1 MIPLARLEKELK
13 AMTFPE
19 QVRISKCELI
29 TNVPQM
35 IAGHLKTLKGN
46 PGNRVVLCH
55 IMTGCY
61 CLDLQLIQNE

>member
-35 IAGHLKTLKGN
+35 IAGHLKMLKGN
-46 PGNRVVLCH
+46 PGNRLYLPYYDRLLLLRFAVD
-55 IMTGCY
+55 T
-61 CLDLQLIQNE
+61 E

>member
-1 MIPLARLEKELK
+1 MIPLARLENELK

-35 IAGHLKTLKGN
+35 IDNHIKILKGN
-46 PGNRVVLCH
+46 PGNRLF
-55 IMTGCY
+55 MPY
-61 CLDLQLIQNE
+61 YDRLILLRFAVDTE

>member
-35 IAGHLKTLKGN
+35 IDSHIKILKGN
-46 PGNRVVLCH
+46 PGNKLFMPYYER
-55 IMTGCY
+55 
-61 CLDLQLIQNE
+61 LILLRFAV

>member
-1 MIPLARLEKELK
+1 MIPLNRLEKELK

-35 IAGHLKTLKGN
+35 IDSHIKILKGN
-46 PGNRVVLCH
+46 PGNRLYLPYYDRLLMLRFAVD
-55 IMTGCY
+55 T
-61 CLDLQLIQNE
+61 E

>member
-1 MIPLARLEKELK
+1 MIPLARLEKELM

-35 IAGHLKTLKGN
+35 IAGHLKMLKGN
-46 PGNRVVLCH
+46 PGNKLFMPYYDRLLLLRFAVD
-55 IMTGCY
+55 T
-61 CLDLQLIQNE
+61 E

>member
-1 MIPLARLEKELK
+1 MIPLARLEKELM

-35 IAGHLKTLKGN
+35 IDGHIKILKGN
-46 PGNRVVLCH
+46 PGNKLFMPYYDRLLMLRFAVD
-55 IMTGCY
+55 T
-61 CLDLQLIQNE
+61 E

>member
-1 MIPLARLEKELK
+1 MIPLARLEKKLK

-35 IAGHLKTLKGN
+35 IDSHIKMLKGN
-46 PGNRVVLCH
+46 PGNRLFVP
-55 IMTGCY
+55 Y
-61 CLDLQLIQNE
+61 YDRLILLRFAVDTE

>member
-35 IAGHLKTLKGN
+35 IAGHLKMLKGN
-46 PGNRVVLCH
+46 PGNRLFMPYYDRLLLLRFAVD
-55 IMTGCY
+55 T
-61 CLDLQLIQNE
+61 E

>member
-13 AMTFPE
+13 QMTFPE

-35 IAGHLKTLKGN
+35 IDSHIKMLKGN
-46 PGNRVVLCH
+46 PGNRTYLP
-55 IMTGCY
+55 Y
-61 CLDLQLIQNE
+61 YDRLILLRFAVDTE

>member
-35 IAGHLKTLKGN
+35 IDGHIKILKGN
-46 PGNRVVLCH
+46 PGNKLFMPYYDRLLMLRFAVD
-55 IMTGCY
+55 T
-61 CLDLQLIQNE
+61 E

>member
-1 MIPLARLEKELK
+1 MIPLNRLEKELK

-35 IAGHLKTLKGN
+35 IAGHLKVLKGN
-46 PGNRVVLCH
+46 PGNRLF
-55 IMTGCY
+55 MPY
-61 CLDLQLIQNE
+61 YDRLILLRFAVDTE

>member
-1 MIPLARLEKELK
+1 MIPLARLEKELM

-35 IAGHLKTLKGN
+35 IAGHLKVLKGN
-46 PGNRVVLCH
+46 PGNKLFMPYYDRLLMLRFAVD
-55 IMTGCY
+55 T
-61 CLDLQLIQNE
+61 E

>member
-35 IAGHLKTLKGN
+35 IDGHIKILKGN
-46 PGNRVVLCH
+46 PGNKLFMPYYDRLLLLRFAVD
-55 IMTGCY
+55 T
-61 CLDLQLIQNE
+61 E

>member
-35 IAGHLKTLKGN
+35 IAGHLKILKGN
-46 PGNRVVLCH
+46 PGNKLFMPYYDRLLLLRFAVD
-55 IMTGCY
+55 T
-61 CLDLQLIQNE
+61 E

>member
-13 AMTFPE
+13 EMTFPE

-35 IAGHLKTLKGN
+35 IDGHIKILKGN
-46 PGNRVVLCH
+46 PGNKLFMPYYDRLLMLRFAVD
-55 IMTGCY
+55 T
-61 CLDLQLIQNE
+61 E